1 MTTQI
6 EIEVEDR
13 KTPFELDWER
23 QRWRSLEEQ
32 KESDFPLIT
41 VVDGKRYELY
51 SDETFAEV
59 EKSERA
65 IIPPSKPCAQRRYD
79 TISQE
84 LICTARTLFANDK
97 GLLAMDESNH
107 TCNKRFA

>member
-6 EIEVEDR
+6 EIKVEGR
-13 KTPFELDWER
+13 SIPFALDWGRE
-23 QRWRSLEEQ
+23 RWRSLEKQ

-59 EKSERA
+59 EK
-65 IIPPSKPCAQRRYD
+65 
-79 TISQE
+79 
-84 LICTARTLFANDK
+84 
-97 GLLAMDESNH
+97 
-107 TCNKRFA
+107 